1 MIDFDKIEG
10 FDWDT
15 GNARK
20 NEKHG
25 VTQAEAEQ
33 VFLNEPLFITPDE
46 KHSKSER
53 RYRALGETAIGRHL
67 TVIFTLRHADALVRV
82 ISARNMNAKERKL
95 YEQEIKSNPEI

>member
-1 MIDFDKIEG
+1 VIDLDKLEG
-10 FDWDT
+10 FNWDT

-46 KHSKSER
+46 KHSGSES
-53 RYRALGETAIGRHL
+53 RYRALGETAIGRQL
-67 TVIFTLRHADALVRV
+67 TIIFTLRRAGTLVRV
-82 ISARNMNAKERKL
+82 ISARDMNAKERKL
-95 YEQEIKSNPEI
+95 YEQKIKSNPEV

>member
-1 MIDFDKIEG
+1 MIDFYKVEG

-46 KHSKSER
+46 KHSGSER
-53 RYRALGETAIGRHL
+53 RYRALGETATGRQL
-67 TVIFTLRHADALVRV
+67 TIIFTLRQSGALVRV

>member
-10 FDWDT
+10 FNWDT

-25 VTQAEAEQ
+25 VTQADTEQ

-46 KHSKSER
+46 KHSEFEH
-53 RYRALGETAIGRHL
+53 RYRALGKTKSGRLL
-67 TVIFTLRHADALVRV
+67 TVVFTLRQNETLIRI
-82 ISARNMNAKERKL
+82 ISARDMNAKERRL
-95 YEQEIKSNPEI
+95 YEQKTETNT